1 MSSTLMQQRW
11 QPWHSVSEHNSK
23 KPPIDVERYPEIL
36 FRQGLVQT
44 TKALATYRSIL

>member
-1 MSSTLMQQRW
+1 MTVREDIAIGSN
-11 QPWHSVSEHNSK
+11 H
-23 KPPIDVERYPEIL
+23 VEYLEIL